1 MSGGGAG
8 RAGEGG
14 NVFFLSQDTA
24 SRLRHGQ
31 VGEDCRALLE
41 EGDQAAARA
50 RERAADHPVE
60 AAAVADAGQLGP
72 EHLELHA
79 LPGVRRVR
87 EEAVEEVEV
96 LRDDQARQPSPEHFR
111 AAFAAQVAVAAV
123 HAREGPGSGRHA
135 HVGLGQQ
142 LALGAF
148 CGRAL
153 FDEAFSGE
161 MVTPALKVR
170 IETSF

>member
-8 RAGEGG
+8 RAGEG
-14 NVFFLSQDTA
+14 VMLFLSQDTA

-41 EGDQAAARA
+41 EGDQAVAWA
-50 RERAADHPVE
+50 RERAADHPVV

-79 LPGVRRVR
+79 LPGVRRQR

-96 LRDDQARQPSPEHFR
+96 VRDDLCA
-111 AAFAAQVAVAAV
+111 
-123 HAREGPGSGRHA
+123 
-135 HVGLGQQ
+135 
-142 LALGAF
+142 
-148 CGRAL
+148 
-153 FDEAFSGE
+153 
-161 MVTPALKVR
+161 
-170 IETSF
+170 